1 MVPLG
6 IDREKIMLQLGQ
18 LEEHLARLKDIGDRI
33 KAVKEDVALLPAAER
48 LLQITIEDSLNIGSH
63 IIAGSGL
70 TRADTYREVFTRLK
84 EAGILSEELGNALE
98 GFASFRNRLV
108 HLYMEVNEEEVI
120 SKLSELAYFKEFAKQ
135 VVEYLKTKEDKK

>member
-135 VVEYLKTKEDKK
+135 VVEYLKTKDNKE

>member
-1 MVPLG
+1 MVPSG

-18 LEEHLARLKDIGDRI
+18 LEEHLTKLKDIGDRVRT
-33 KAVKEDVALLPAAER
+33 AREDVALLPAAER
-48 LLQITIEDSLNIGSH
+48 LLHITIEDCLNIGSH

-70 TRADTYREVFTRLK
+70 ARADTYREVFTRLK

-98 GFASFRNRLV
+98 GFASFRNKLV
-108 HLYMEVNEEEVI
+108 YLYMEVSEEEVI

-135 VVEYLKTKEDKK
+135 VVGYLEVSKDRK

>member
-135 VVEYLKTKEDKK
+135 VVEYLKARDNKE